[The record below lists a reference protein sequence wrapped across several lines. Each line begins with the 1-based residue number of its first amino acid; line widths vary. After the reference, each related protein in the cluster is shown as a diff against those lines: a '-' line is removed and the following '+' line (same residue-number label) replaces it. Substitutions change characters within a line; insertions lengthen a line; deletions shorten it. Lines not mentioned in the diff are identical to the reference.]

1 MIYEEDLTKEQNEFI
16 DALEDSADA
25 ARLKEILE
33 IKRSSMIIANRANTF
48 EGLTEIIRAAK
59 RERSNTPAISTIK
72 TIIRDAKFYSTYYDA
87 EIKLIRTDKYVL
99 CGYVV
104 GLPTGDD

>member
-1 MIYEEDLTKEQNEFI
+1 MIYEEDLTKEQNEFV
-16 DALEDSADA
+16 DALETTT
-25 ARLKEILE
+25 RLEEILE
-33 IKRSSMIIANRANTF
+33 IKRRSMIIANQANTF
-48 EGLTEIIRAAK
+48 EGLAEIIRTASKQPNA
-59 RERSNTPAISTIK
+59 PAISTIK

-87 EIKLIRTDKYVL
+87 EIKLIRTGKYVL

>member
-1 MIYEEDLTKEQNEFI
+1 MIYEEDLTQEQNEFI

-25 ARLKEILE
+25 ERLKEILE
-33 IKRSSMIIANRANTF
+33 IKKRSMIIANRANTF
-48 EGLTEIIRAAK
+48 EGLAEIIRTASKQPNA
-59 RERSNTPAISTIK
+59 PAISTIK

-87 EIKLIRTDKYVL
+87 EIKLIRTGKYVL

>member
-1 MIYEEDLTKEQNEFI
+1 MIYEEDLTQEQNEFI
-16 DALEDSADA
+16 DALETTT
-25 ARLKEILE
+25 RLEEILE
-33 IKRSSMIIANRANTF
+33 IKRRSMIIANQANTF

-59 RERSNTPAISTIK
+59 REQSNTPAISTIK

-87 EIKLIRTDKYVL
+87 EIKLIRTGKYVL